1 MELLGNRSATV
12 PADEIYGAMAA
23 SGVII
28 DLSDPNH
35 SREYIWRLW
44 CEQAISNG
52 HIRWA
57 LLPPYVSSHYG
68 WNCVLPEFYMRHQSS
83 SGSALD
89 SIKPV
94 GPVSVNANNGTVTMT
109 GLWAGSCKLIRRL
122 GSVYE
127 DSEQGLIHRDITLV
141 ILAGGNWLL
150 ALTLALAFGAG
161 RYNHKQIIMIARI
174 LQSNFTSAIRVI
186 ERGTEK
192 DFRPRILGSREAT
205 VWEDFMT
212 LQMSVM
218 PGMNHGVAYLVEIR
232 NSIKHTYAVAVFGDH
247 KVIQV
252 QPARLEAVHFE
263 ANTTD
268 DRWALMI
275 VQRPDTNSRNTTLH
289 KAAMTLPLSL
299 SSDINSAKE
308 YGQHVLSG
316 ATYQKFSIGGSC
328 CFVCSTQM
336 AEETSREDR
345 QQQQLSQYSLDAV
358 FKKRVPEKMLIQ
370 IKRRRSILEHQRHSS
385 TRILYMSHSPQPHCL
400 HTA

>member
-1 MELLGNRSATV
+1 MVLLSRSITNF
-12 PADEIYGAMAA
+12 
-23 SGVII
+23 SF
-28 DLSDPNH
+28 H
-35 SREYIWRLW
+35 SRLDILTTQTKIDE
-44 CEQAISNG
+44 AIVTLSPPVFTS
-52 HIRWA
+52 I
-57 LLPPYVSSHYG
+57 LLPFSSFAKDARSDSTS
-68 WNCVLPEFYMRHQSS
+68 VTFPFFPSRDSQ
-83 SGSALD
+83 LD
-89 SIKPV
+89 KF
-94 GPVSVNANNGTVTMT
+94 ANQTMT
-109 GLWAGSCKLIRRL
+109 NEAIVSLSL
-122 GSVYE
+122 SV
-127 DSEQGLIHRDITLV
+127 SLPFHHLSR
-141 ILAGGNWLL
+141 
-150 ALTLALAFGAG
+150 LALAFGAG

-174 LQSNFTSAIRVI
+174 LQSNFPSAIRVI

-192 DFRPRILGSREAT
+192 DFRPRILGSLEAT

-212 LQMSVM
+212 LQMRMM

-275 VQRPDTNSRNTTLH
+275 VQRPDTNSRNTTRH

-308 YGQHVLSG
+308 YGQHVLSVT
-316 ATYQKFSIGGSC
+316 TYQQFSIGGSC
-328 CFVCSTQM
+328 CFVCSIQM
-336 AEETSREDR
+336 AEEKSREDR
-345 QQQQLSQYSLDAV
+345 QQQQLSQYSLDTV
-358 FKKRVPEKMLIQ
+358 FKKRVPEKMLVQ

-385 TRILYMSHSPQPHCL
+385 TRILEMSHSPQPNCL